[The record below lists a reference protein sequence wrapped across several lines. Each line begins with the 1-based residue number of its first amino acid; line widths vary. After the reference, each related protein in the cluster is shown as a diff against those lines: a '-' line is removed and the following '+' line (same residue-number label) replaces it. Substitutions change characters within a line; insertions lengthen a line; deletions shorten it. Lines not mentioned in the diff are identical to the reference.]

1 MRPGPL
7 HPSFGSCE
15 RGVREVS
22 ALRIP
27 KKTRLGD
34 TKAFAFTVATNPFDD
49 VVRKELDQMGTME
62 AAVWSEN
69 EVLLLA
75 AEGEQRARASGAR
88 RLQHPVFLSAV
99 VVVHVGVHAPRVQ
112 LPSFGAQQSQ
122 SCKAVAPPN
131 FEMHFRTAACQQELS
146 RLQEGA
152 SQQIHLVLEAYSWH
166 HLHVA
171 ADTTTTGHGS
181 TPKLHLR
188 VRGTNAAQESWP
200 HVHAHIE
207 PSSGGLAFFSVFAR
221 AVPSAR
227 WLVLLGS
234 PFSSHCTAST
244 GLRVRPLNSTSGG
257 LGHFFIE
264 TAPCIY
270 V

>member
-1 MRPGPL
+1 MHFRTAACQELSRLQANSTSAGIQREVIRERKRQSQEHHPLLFGPA
-7 HPSFGSCE
+7 G
-15 RGVREVS
+15 RVREVS

-112 LPSFGAQQSQ
+112 L
-122 SCKAVAPPN
+122 
-131 FEMHFRTAACQQELS
+131 
-146 RLQEGA
+146 
-152 SQQIHLVLEAYSWH
+152 
-166 HLHVA
+166 
-171 ADTTTTGHGS
+171 
-181 TPKLHLR
+181 
-188 VRGTNAAQESWP
+188 
-200 HVHAHIE
+200 
-207 PSSGGLAFFSVFAR
+207 
-221 AVPSAR
+221 
-227 WLVLLGS
+227 
-234 PFSSHCTAST
+234 
-244 GLRVRPLNSTSGG
+244 
-257 LGHFFIE
+257 
-264 TAPCIY
+264 
-270 V
+270 